1 MQDAT
6 AALEEA
12 KGKQEAQKARL
23 DAEWATLHFQVTQL
37 EQTRAKQL
45 QICAS
50 LKVIFASKGYAPRAS
65 TCKTIFYLMSP
76 LSVLDQLCL
85 FAAQIGHLSF

>member
-23 DAEWATLHFQVTQL
+23 DAEWATLHLQVTQL

-50 LKVIFASKGYAPRAS
+50 LKVIFASKVSAPRAS
-65 TCKTIFYLMSP
+65 ICKTVFYLM
-76 LSVLDQLCL
+76 SVLDQLCL
-85 FAAQIGHLSF
+85 FAAQIGHLPF